1 MNARKLATGRE
12 NEKLTAG
19 KELCENQKINSRKR
33 IMRELENYRP
43 WVENKIESWKIK
55 QVEAQN

>member
-19 KELCENQKINSRKR
+19 KELCENQKINKRMRIRK
-33 IMRELENYRP
+33 L
-43 WVENKIESWKIK
+43 
-55 QVEAQN
+55 QALG